1 MTNKLKLKEI
11 LEKFEQEF
19 PNMTTMQGE
28 YYYGVHFEVKKDIKD
43 FIRKSCIEYARSVVP
58 EDSSFIST
66 NPGMEAGYR
75 KCINFIQGRISQDE
89 LSLGEEDT

>member
-1 MTNKLKLKEI
+1 MTNKLKLEEI
-11 LEKFEQEF
+11 FEE
-19 PNMTTMQGE
+19 
-28 YYYGVHFEVKKDIKD
+28 FEVRYDNAPEGERNWHKKCVAKA
-43 FIRKSCIEYARSVVP
+43 CIEYARSVVP

-89 LSLGEEDT
+89 LSLGEEDTLNT